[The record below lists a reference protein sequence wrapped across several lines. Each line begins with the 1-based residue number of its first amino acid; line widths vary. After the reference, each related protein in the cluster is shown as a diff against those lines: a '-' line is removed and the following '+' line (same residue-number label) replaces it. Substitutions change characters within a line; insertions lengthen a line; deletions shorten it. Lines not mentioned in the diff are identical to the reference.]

1 MLCFIYFAYVS
12 KYIFLSVLIFLL
24 LIAGSWTNMVDGGTR
39 ERRGRGRGRR
49 RTRRTEEKEA

>member
-1 MLCFIYFAYVS
+1 MFLNT
-12 KYIFLSVLIFLL
+12 FLSVLIFLL
-24 LIAGSWTNMVDGGTR
+24 LIAGSWTNMVDSGTR